1 MRLIDADALIELL
14 EPHGLGKGS
23 TCGWHS
29 GIIDIVIDE
38 ISKMPTIG
46 GWISV
51 KDRLPEHGKRY
62 LIYATSESG
71 KNNRITTAA
80 YGGHFALSGRC
91 AYWKVTHWMPLPEPP
106 TDEQRKEV
114 RENERKSDC
123 DPEKRPDRSPAE
135 DGPG

>member
-23 TCGWHS
+23 ACGWHS

-51 KDRLPEHGKRY
+51 KDD
-62 LIYATSESG
+62 
-71 KNNRITTAA
+71 
-80 YGGHFALSGRC
+80 
-91 AYWKVTHWMPLPEPP
+91 PP
-106 TDEQRKEV
+106 KE
-114 RENERKSDC
+114 ET
-123 DPEKRPDRSPAE
+123 P
-135 DGPG
+135 